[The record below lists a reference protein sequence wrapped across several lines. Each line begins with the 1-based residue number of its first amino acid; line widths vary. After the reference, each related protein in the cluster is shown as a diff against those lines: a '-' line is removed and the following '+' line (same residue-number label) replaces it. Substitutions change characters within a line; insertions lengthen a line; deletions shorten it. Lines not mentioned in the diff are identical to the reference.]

1 MQVTRVI
8 DAGQGLLVIEGD
20 DNGLTFVAVVPVA
33 SEVST
38 HYPADQRDE
47 NGDLLPDAQPRRMTE
62 AELVTYSE
70 QLLTA
75 VGSIPG
81 SDPHVLYTA

>member
-33 SEVST
+33 SEVLT
-38 HYPADQRDE
+38 YYPTDQRDA
-47 NGDLLPDAQPRRMTE
+47 NGDLLPDAQPRRMTDP
-62 AELVTYSE
+62 ELVGYAE

-75 VGSIPG
+75 VGSNPG
-81 SDPHVLYTA
+81 SDPYVLYST

>member
-33 SEVST
+33 SEVLSF
-38 HYPADQRDE
+38 YPADQRDG

-62 AELVTYSE
+62 QELVDYAG

-75 VGSIPG
+75 VGSNPG

>member
-8 DAGQGLLVIEGD
+8 DAGQGLLVVEGD

-33 SEVST
+33 SEVLS
-38 HYPADQRDE
+38 HYPADQRDG

-62 AELVTYSE
+62 AELLTYAE
-70 QLLTA
+70 QLLQA
-75 VGSIPG
+75 VGSNPG
-81 SDPHVLYTA
+81 SDPHVLYAA